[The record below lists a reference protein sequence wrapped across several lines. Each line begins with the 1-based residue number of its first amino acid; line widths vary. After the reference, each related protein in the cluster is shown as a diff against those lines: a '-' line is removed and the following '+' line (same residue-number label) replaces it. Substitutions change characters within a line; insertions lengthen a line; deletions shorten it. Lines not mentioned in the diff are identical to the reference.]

1 MTARRDLLRLPLIG
15 ALLRHRHGRLF
26 FQVIFFG
33 GALVLVIDGFTGDQ
47 LAPLNLATIVPWVHM
62 RGALVIALLLAG
74 NLFCM
79 ACPFALPRTLAKRLS
94 LSGRRFPRA
103 LRGKWIAI
111 ASLIALFFLYEWLN
125 FWSSPLLTA
134 WLIVA
139 YFAAAFALEAWFTE
153 SAFCKYV
160 CPLGAFN
167 FTYAAVSPTQIGV
180 HDPQVCRTCVGKEC
194 INGSYA
200 PTNVILIDRIGTDGA
215 PEAVHAH
222 TPQGTPGCGT
232 LLFAPQITSNA
243 DCTLCLDCARA
254 CPHDNIGLF
263 TRAPGAEIARPEA
276 APRRWDAA
284 LLITVLA
291 ALGLVN
297 AFGMVPPVYPLLQAI
312 GAATGLARVGVPDRA
327 IEGVAL
333 AVVFAVGIGAL
344 VLLTLAAAALTRWL
358 VRAAQPLRAVYG
370 AFVPALIPISFGIWG
385 AHYAFHF
392 LIGWFDPALVGLVQ
406 VLALL
411 GGFIGSLWAGQA
423 IAGRRFGRRAPL
435 ALLPWALVMLAMI
448 GCAWWLFTLP
458 MEMRG
463 TILFS

>member
-15 ALLRHRHGRLF
+15 AVLRHRHGRLF
-26 FQVIFFG
+26 FQTLFFG

-47 LAPLNLATIVPWVHM
+47 FAPFNLATIIPWVHM

-94 LSGRRFPRA
+94 VRGRRFPRA

-111 ASLIALFFLYEWLN
+111 ATLILLFFTYEWLN

-139 YFAAAFALEAWFTE
+139 YFAAAFIMEALFSE

-167 FTYAAVSPTQIGV
+167 FTYAAVAPTQIGV

-194 INGSYA
+194 LNGSYA
-200 PTNVILIDRIGTDGA
+200 PANVILIDRIGTDGA
-215 PEAVHAH
+215 PEATHTH

-232 LLFAPQITSNA
+232 LLFAPQITGNS

-254 CPHDNIGLF
+254 CPHQNVGWF
-263 TRAPGAEIARPEA
+263 TRTPGAEITRPEA

-284 LLITVLA
+284 LLIVVLA

-297 AFGMVPPVYPLLQAI
+297 AFGMVPPVYPLIQAI
-312 GAATGLARVGVPDRA
+312 GEATGLARLGVPDRV

-333 AVVFAVGIGAL
+333 AVVFAVGIGAV
-344 VLLTLAAAALTRWL
+344 VLLTLLAAGLAR
-358 VRAAQPLRAVYG
+358 RAGGQHEPLRAVYG
-370 AFVPALIPISFGIWG
+370 AFAPALIPVSFGVWG

-392 LIGWFDPALVGLVQ
+392 LIAFFDVELIGLVQ
-406 VLALL
+406 MLALL
-411 GGFIGSLWAGQA
+411 GGFVGSLWAAQA
-423 IAGRRFGRRAPL
+423 IAARRYGRRAPL
-435 ALLPWALVMLAMI
+435 ALLPWAGVVLAIML
-448 GCAWWLFTLP
+448 CAYWLFTLP